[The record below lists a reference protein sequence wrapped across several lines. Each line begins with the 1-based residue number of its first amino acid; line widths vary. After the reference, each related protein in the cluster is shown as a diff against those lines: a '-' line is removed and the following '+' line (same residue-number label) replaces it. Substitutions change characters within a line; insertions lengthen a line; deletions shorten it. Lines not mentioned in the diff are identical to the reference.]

1 MVITLDKQVVS
12 QRCPECDLEFTVVRG
27 SAFGD
32 GQPIGLYLIALHG
45 HSPDG
50 RLGHLAIGL
59 LESTVKKPQAYAAA
73 MQVIAMPHQFGFSL
87 VEWQTSPWR
96 NETYLGRMLS
106 RSEVRASPHR
116 ETYFHIA
123 DHVVE
128 DLPEVQSYFA

>member
-12 QRCPECDLEFTVVRG
+12 QRCPECDQEFTVVRG

-32 GQPIGLYLIALHG
+32 GEPIGLYLIALHG

-59 LESTVKKPQAYAAA
+59 LDSTAKEPQANAAA

-87 VEWQTSPWR
+87 VDWQTSPWR
-96 NETYLGRMLS
+96 NEFYLGRMLS
-106 RSEVRASPHR
+106 PSKVRASLHR
-116 ETYFHIA
+116 GTFFHIA

-128 DLPEVQSYFA
+128 DLSEVQSYFA